1 MNSSNDESPD
11 TIVAEHDDHPP
22 KPKSSGK
29 SRVKSRSKMPLPV
42 KAGVGGVVLVG
53 GFLILVALIRGE
65 SSGEEKFENLK
76 MDVAGTRADLLLI
89 EERLTQFEG
98 FEERLKRLDEGGD
111 VLREN
116 LEGLNGY
123 ETRMDALEQRINQFS
138 SQVELQMVAFSE
150 RLENKLEESEAAV
163 EAAEQQAQLA
173 RDEARR
179 AASAQAEAE
188 RLAARST
195 SQSQTSTRP
204 VSPARPP
211 FSISGVEFRGGR
223 NFLSIA
229 SGPVNSLGDVKL
241 LGERDSEGEWQL
253 VNIGSSSAEFYY
265 RGRSVTVPLP

>member
-1 MNSSNDESPD
+1 MNSTNDESPD

-22 KPKSSGK
+22 KLSKSNGK
-29 SRVKSRSKMPLPV
+29 SRVKSQMPLPV
-42 KAGVGGVVLVG
+42 KAGVGGVVLLG

-65 SSGEEKFENLK
+65 SSGEDKFESLR

-89 EERLTQFEG
+89 EERMTQFEG

-123 ETRMDALEQRINQFS
+123 VTRMDALEQRINQFS

-150 RLENKLEESEAAV
+150 RLENELGEADAAV
-163 EAAEQQAQLA
+163 EAAEQQAQQA

-188 RLAARST
+188 RLASRST
-195 SQSQTSTRP
+195 SQASTRS

-229 SGPVNSLGDVKL
+229 SGPVSSLSEVKL
-241 LGERDSEGEWQL
+241 LGEREFEGDWQL